1 MGMRN
6 NVTRMLD
13 AKGIPYK
20 VHEMPNKKL
29 GAADAARFLGIPA
42 KRMYKTIVATRKDGG
57 KPILALVPGNAAV
70 EPKALARALGATK
83 VQISSLREAEELT
96 GLQTGGI
103 SPLALLQKGFQ
114 VVMDSSV
121 NDHEQVYI
129 SGGQWGLNIQI
140 STDELI
146 KITNARVAKI
156 TR

>member
-1 MGMRN
+1 MRN

-20 VHEMPNKKL
+20 VHELPNKKL
-29 GAADAARFLGIPA
+29 GALDAARFLSIPD

-57 KPILALVPGNAAV
+57 KPILALVLGTAAV

-83 VQISSLREAEELT
+83 VHISSLREAEELT

-121 NDHEQVYI
+121 NEHEQVYI
-129 SGGQWGLNIQI
+129 SGGQRGVIIQI
-140 STDELI
+140 SADELI
-146 KITNARVAKI
+146 KITNARVVKI